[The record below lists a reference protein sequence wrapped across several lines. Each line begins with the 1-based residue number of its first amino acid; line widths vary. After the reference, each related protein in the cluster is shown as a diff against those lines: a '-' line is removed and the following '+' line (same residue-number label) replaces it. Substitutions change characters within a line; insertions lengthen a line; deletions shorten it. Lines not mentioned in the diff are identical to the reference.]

1 MQVHSSTVSISWK
14 WWSHNC
20 SVTENKIL
28 NNIRSHAEVFL
39 GVPEMLL
46 KYREN
51 SNRIRT
57 HNHLVRTQTLNHL
70 AKLALRNTYKG
81 FDCSM
86 KMRSSFFTE
95 NQLFHMQY
103 FWGDHPKN
111 YPNYLLWL
119 LGSFFWNKLH
129 ARKLSIKNI

>member
-1 MQVHSSTVSISWK
+1 
-14 WWSHNC
+14 
-20 SVTENKIL
+20 
-28 NNIRSHAEVFL
+28 
-39 GVPEMLL
+39 MLL

-111 YPNYLLWL
+111 YPNSLMTSRLFFLKQITCMEIVNKEYLKTEKYFL
-119 LGSFFWNKLH
+119 
-129 ARKLSIKNI
+129 ITINIF